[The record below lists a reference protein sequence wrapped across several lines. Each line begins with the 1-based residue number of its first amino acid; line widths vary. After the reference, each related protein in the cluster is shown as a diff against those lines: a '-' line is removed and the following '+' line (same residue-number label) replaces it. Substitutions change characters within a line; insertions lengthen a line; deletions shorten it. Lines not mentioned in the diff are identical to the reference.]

1 MASFVAV
8 RTAFKACLQGVRL
21 ISSVFRP
28 ARYTHSK
35 LVETE
40 PLLNA
45 FVNGGI
51 LEFGTGQDLIKLA
64 DDIRIFEIGC

>member
-8 RTAFKACLQGVRL
+8 RTNIKACLEGSRL
-21 ISSVFRP
+21 FWSVLRP
-28 ARYTHSK
+28 ARYIQSK
-35 LVETE
+35 LMATDH
-40 PLLNA
+40 PLNA
-45 FVNGGI
+45 FVNGGK